1 MKLPD
6 RGKFRWN
13 YPALAFALPMSM
25 MLALMFVIGDKALF
39 VANGMP
45 ESRVTVMTLI
55 KQSGCLVTIIG
66 GKLVFGE
73 KNIRYKLL
81 CAAVVVA
88 GIVVAVI

>member
-1 MKLPD
+1 MVYAKSSKAASRLSDQMKE
-6 RGKFRWN
+6 
-13 YPALAFALPMSM
+13 
-25 MLALMFVIGDKALF
+25 GDFETFL
-39 VANGMP
+39 
-45 ESRVTVMTLI
+45 TLI

-73 KNIRYKLL
+73 KNIRYKLI